1 MAFEFIYLNNTLIFF
16 FFFLSLLF
24 FRAKVFFFVV
34 RLFAVMQRSFPLWD
48 ACVVACWQCGLRTER
63 ENIGTLQYYFSY
75 TICRSMKS
83 LLIVC
88 SQDFVCTIKTGVEN
102 VVNFDHCSPRFSRI
116 YDQGWNVTSTSC
128 VALTQV
134 ECNLPAIYSSDSSD
148 CVSRDSRSRRWTFQ
162 GRGKKYTSILF
173 LHVCLSPSSLLF
185 TGENFLPRN
194 KFDCRFNRH

>member
-1 MAFEFIYLNNTLIFF
+1 MH
-16 FFFLSLLF
+16 
-24 FRAKVFFFVV
+24 V
-34 RLFAVMQRSFPLWD
+34 LWQ
-48 ACVVACWQCGLRTER
+48 CWQCGLRTER

-88 SQDFVCTIKTGVEN
+88 SLDFVCTIKTGVEN
-102 VVNFDHCSPRFSRI
+102 VVNFDHCSPRI

-134 ECNLPAIYSSDSSD
+134 ECNLPAIYSSDSSN
-148 CVSRDSRSRRWTFQ
+148 CVSRDSRPRRWTFQ
-162 GRGKKYTSILF
+162 GGEGKNIPRYYSSTLF
-173 LHVCLSPSSLLF
+173 APSSLLF